1 MRTPASVLAAIAGF
15 ALLQACGFHM
25 QGRQPL
31 PPSLVT
37 ARLDSQDVQTDF
49 AHELR
54 LAMKGSGVRLLGA
67 GESLEKAAQVRIV
80 TDEIEEHV
88 LSVSSHNIPTDYELV
103 YKVEIEVRADGKDL
117 LPAEEFSLSRVYSFD
132 ETQLLAK
139 EREKDILVQAL
150 ARDLASVVM
159 RRLAS
164 L

>member
-1 MRTPASVLAAIAGF
+1 MRHPIRSLLGLAA
-15 ALLQACGFHM
+15 LLLVQACGFHM

-31 PPSLVT
+31 PASLVSS
-37 ARLDSQDVQTDF
+37 RLDAADTQTDF

-54 LAMKGSGVRLLGA
+54 LAMQGSGVRLLRE
-67 GESLEKAAQVRIV
+67 GEPLAKAAQVRIV

-88 LSVSSHNIPTDYELV
+88 LSVSARNIPTDYELI
-103 YKVEIEVRADGKDL
+103 YKVEVQVRADGKDL
-117 LPAEEFSLSRVYSFD
+117 LPTEEFSLSRVYSFD

-159 RRLAS
+159 RRLSA